1 MPEGPEVETIRR
13 GLELG
18 IVGQEISGVD
28 VLNERSFPA
37 PRRLVDQIVV
47 GAKIEHLARRAKVL
61 LVELGIGYTLM
72 FHLKMTGQMVLV
84 KADGERFAGGHPSE
98 SMRDALPDRSTRVVF
113 SFASGDRL
121 FFNDQR
127 KFGWVKLVETA
138 EVGRDPLVA
147 RLGPEAAA
155 PEFNATYL
163 GAVLARHKG
172 APVKAVVLD
181 QSTVSGVGNIYA
193 DESLH
198 LARIHP
204 ARLAGS
210 LTAAEVKR
218 LHAAVREI
226 MALGI
231 EHGGTSFAHYVNSL
245 GGKGDYLEHARV
257 FRREGQSCPVHP
269 DTMVEKLRVAGRG
282 THICPKCQKLPKTR

>member
-18 IVGQEISGVD
+18 VVGQTVAAVEVR
-28 VLNERSFPA
+28 NERSFLA
-37 PRRLVDQIVV
+37 PSDLVQQAVV
-47 GAKIEHLARRAKVL
+47 GAAVEHVWRRGKVL
-61 LVELGIGYTLM
+61 GWALSNDFVLL

-98 SMRDALPDRSTRVVF
+98 SMAAALPDRSTRVVF
-113 SFASGDRL
+113 GFASGDRL

-127 KFGWVKLVETA
+127 KFGWIKLVPA
-138 EVGRDPLVA
+138 GEVEVDPLIA
-147 RLGPEAAA
+147 RLGPEALA
-155 PEFNATYL
+155 PEFSATYL
-163 GAVLARHKG
+163 GAQLARHAR
-172 APVKAVVLD
+172 APVKAVILD
-181 QSTVSGVGNIYA
+181 QSTVAGVGNIYV

-210 LTAAEVKR
+210 LEPAEVKR

-226 MALGI
+226 MSAGV

-257 FRREGQSCPVHP
+257 FRREGRPCPVHP
-269 DTMVEKLRVAGRG
+269 GTLIEKIRVAGRG
-282 THICPKCQKLPKTR
+282 THICPRCQVLR